1 MRMRLRPALHYA
13 PVRDGVY
20 FGAEGTSFVL
30 RGPAA
35 LFKVTDVC
43 VPLLED
49 GASEDSLV
57 AALGGEAARPVVAKL
72 LEAWRRAGLLLDL
85 DALSVPEPDAGT
97 RERHRD
103 VLADLEML
111 HDDPYAAF
119 ERLRAATVLVSGPA
133 ASVLPAARGLA
144 RTGVGRL
151 VLAVPDADAD
161 AVADT
166 ADRLGARRLPL
177 TAAGV
182 EVEADAAIVFAPGE
196 LLDGAVARQAALLP
210 PGCAIVPVR
219 EDGRFHLVGPQTTGA
234 AGRPEAVA
242 ARVAGWVKTPDA
254 AGAPLGAAA
263 GALAGALAGQL
274 AYRVLTGT
282 AGVPGETAYVVHGA
296 ELNATRVDLAP
307 AGPAGPAGLADT
319 PAAADLDEAVAH
331 VQAVGAKW
339 TGPFEL
345 VTPENLPQ
353 LPLGIAEAEHRDG
366 RRGSVAAWGGNQ
378 RSSSV
383 SVALAALR
391 AQVATAD
398 GTVASGPADGT
409 VASGPADGTVAS
421 GPADGTVAA
430 AGTTEER
437 WLLDGTLRLLAAQ
450 AEPAG
455 DAPAF
460 EDLDK
465 AAQVLWRT
473 LEDHEFLEVE
483 LRLSRVPGLDWPLAL
498 VRDRATGQDVASAWG
513 PGPARAAVAAL
524 STALARVQTRRV
536 RGRELV
542 AAGSDTTA
550 LLHATDAEAAVLA
563 AQTRLRLVPHGER
576 AADPVLGRIP
586 LWYGAVTG
594 LPAAV
599 APVAPADIDAL
610 PKEAVA

>member
-161 AVADT
+161 ADAVADT

-177 TAAGV
+177 TAGGV

-210 PGCAIVPVR
+210 PGCVIVPVR

-282 AGVPGETAYVVHGA
+282 AGAPGETAYVVHGA
-296 ELNATRVDLAP
+296 ELNATRVDLA
-307 AGPAGPAGLADT
+307 PAGPAGLADT

-409 VASGPADGTVAS
+409 VA
-421 GPADGTVAA
+421 A

-483 LRLSRVPGLDWPLAL
+483 LRLSRVPGVDWPLAL

-599 APVAPADIDAL
+599 APVAPVAPADIDAL

>member
-20 FGAEGTSFVL
+20 FGAEGTSFVV

-35 LFKVTDVC
+35 LFKVTDLC

-57 AALGGEAARPVVAKL
+57 AALGNEAARPVVAKL
-72 LEAWRRAGLLLDL
+72 LDTWRRNGLLLDL
-85 DALSVPEPDAGT
+85 DALSVPEPDAAT

-111 HDDPYAAF
+111 HEDPYAAF

-133 ASVLPAARGLA
+133 AFVLPAARGLA

-151 VLAVPDADAD
+151 LLAVP
-161 AVADT
+161 
-166 ADRLGARRLPL
+166 
-177 TAAGV
+177 
-182 EVEADAAIVFAPGE
+182 EADAAAIADTAERLGAVTLPLCREADAVVLPPGAGADAAEGLGARTPVPGAEDAGPRADIAIVCAPGE
-196 LLDGAVARQAALLP
+196 LLGAELARHAALLP
-210 PGCAIVPVR
+210 PGSPIVPVR
-219 EDGRFHLVGPQTTGA
+219 QDARFHLVGPQTGGA
-234 AGRPEAVA
+234 AGYPEAPQAGGAGDRTAAVA
-242 ARVAGWVKTPDA
+242 ARIAGWVKTPDTQR
-254 AGAPLGAAA
+254 LGAAA
-263 GALAGALAGQL
+263 DALAGALAGQL

-282 AGVPGETAYVVHGA
+282 AGTPGETAYVVHGA

-307 AGPAGPAGLADT
+307 VPPAAP
-319 PAAADLDEAVAH
+319 AADLDAAVAH
-331 VQAVGAKW
+331 VQAVAAKW

-391 AQVATAD
+391 AQADTTTAD
-398 GTVASGPADGT
+398 GA
-409 VASGPADGTVAS
+409 
-421 GPADGTVAA
+421 VAA
-430 AGTTEER
+430 AGTSEER
-437 WLLDGTLRLLAAQ
+437 WLLDGTLRLLAAH

-455 DAPAF
+455 AAPAF

-473 LEDHEFLEVE
+473 LEDHEFLDVE
-483 LRLSRVPGLDWPLAL
+483 LSLLRVPGVDWPLAL

-513 PGPARAAVAAL
+513 PGPDHAAVAAL
-524 STALARVQTRRV
+524 STALARVQTRRL

-550 LLHATDAEAAVLA
+550 LLHATDAEVAVLA
-563 AQTRLRLVPHGER
+563 AQTRPRLVPHGDR
-576 AADPVLGRIP
+576 ATDPLLGVTP
-586 LWYGAVTG
+586 LWYGPVTA
-594 LPAAV
+594 LPTPTAS
-599 APVAPADIDAL
+599 
-610 PKEAVA
+610 PKEARA

>member
-151 VLAVPDADAD
+151 VLAVSDADADAD

-196 LLDGAVARQAALLP
+196 LLNGVVARQAALLP

-282 AGVPGETAYVVHGA
+282 AGAPGETAYVVHGA

-307 AGPAGPAGLADT
+307 AGPAGLAHA
-319 PAAADLDEAVAH
+319 PAADLDEAVAH

-398 GTVASGPADGT
+398 GTVAS
-409 VASGPADGTVAS
+409 
-421 GPADGTVAA
+421 

-483 LRLSRVPGLDWPLAL
+483 LRLSRVPGVDWPLAL

-576 AADPVLGRIP
+576 ATDPVLGRIP

-594 LPAAV
+594 LPAAD
-599 APVAPADIDAL
+599 APADIDAL

>member
-1 MRMRLRPALHYA
+1 MRLRPALHYA

-20 FGAEGTSFVL
+20 FGAEGTSFVV

-57 AALGGEAARPVVAKL
+57 AALGSEAARPVVAKL
-72 LEAWRRAGLLLDL
+72 LETWRRHGLLLDL
-85 DALSVPEPDAGT
+85 DALSVPEPDAET

-111 HDDPYAAF
+111 HPDPYAAF

-133 ASVLPAARGLA
+133 LSVLPAARGLA
-144 RTGVGRL
+144 RAGAGRL
-151 VLAVPDADAD
+151 VLAVPDADTDTDAD

-166 ADRLGARRLPL
+166 AARLGARVLPL
-177 TAAGV
+177 TPEGAPVA
-182 EVEADAAIVFAPGE
+182 ADAAIVFAPGE
-196 LLDGAVARQAALLP
+196 LLAEAVARQTALLP

-219 EDGRFHLVGPQTTGA
+219 QDERFHLVGPQATGT
-234 AGRPEAVA
+234 AGHREAVA
-242 ARVAGWVKTPDA
+242 ARIAGWVPAEA
-254 AGAPLGAAA
+254 AAEAPAPLGAGAA
-263 GALAGALAGQL
+263 ALAGALAGQL

-282 AGVPGETAYVVHGA
+282 AEAPGETAYVVHGA

-307 AGPAGPAGLADT
+307 AGPSAPVHGPGPSA
-319 PAAADLDEAVAH
+319 PAADLDEAMAH
-331 VQAVGAKW
+331 VQAVAAKW

-353 LPLGIAEAEHRDG
+353 LPLCVAEAEHRDG
-366 RRGSVAAWGGNQ
+366 RPGSVAAWGGNQ

-391 AQVATAD
+391 AQAA
-398 GTVASGPADGT
+398 PA
-409 VASGPADGTVAS
+409 PAGGA
-421 GPADGTVAA
+421 VAA

-437 WLLDGTLRLLAAQ
+437 WLLDGTLRLLAGR

-455 DAPAF
+455 DVPAF

-473 LEDHEFLEVE
+473 LEDHEFLPVE
-483 LRLSRVPGLDWPLAL
+483 LRLLRVPGVDWPLAL
-498 VRDRATGQDVASAWG
+498 VRDRVTGQDVASAWG

-524 STALARVQTRRV
+524 STALTRVQTRRL
-536 RGRELV
+536 RGHDLV
-542 AAGSDTTA
+542 GAGPDTTA
-550 LLHATDAEAAVLA
+550 LLHATDAEVAVLA

-576 AADPVLGRIP
+576 AADPVMGRTP
-586 LWYGAVTG
+586 FWYGAVAG
-594 LPAAV
+594 LPAVEAPDLGPV
-599 APVAPADIDAL
+599 PVPALVPASAPVSVGTEARV
-610 PKEAVA
+610 KEAVA

>member
-1 MRMRLRPALHYA
+1 MRMKLRPALHYA

-20 FGAEGTSFVL
+20 FGAEGTSFVV

-49 GASEDSLV
+49 GASENSLV
-57 AALGGEAARPVVAKL
+57 AALGSEAARPVVAKL
-72 LEAWRRAGLLLDL
+72 LETWRRNGLLLDL
-85 DALSVPEPDAGT
+85 DALSVPEPDADT
-97 RERHRD
+97 RARHRD

-111 HDDPYAAF
+111 HEDPYAAF

-151 VLAVPDADAD
+151 VLAVPDGDAD
-161 AVADT
+161 AVAAT

-177 TAAGV
+177 TAEGV
-182 EVEADAAIVFAPGE
+182 EVAADAAIVFAPGE
-196 LLDGAVARQAALLP
+196 LLDGVVARQAALLP
-210 PGCAIVPVR
+210 PDCAIVPVR
-219 EDGRFHLVGPQTTGA
+219 EDGRFHLVGPQTSGA
-234 AGRPEAVA
+234 AGRLEAVA
-242 ARVAGWVKTPDA
+242 ARVAGWVKTPS
-254 AGAPLGAAA
+254 APLGAAA

-282 AGVPGETAYVVHGA
+282 AGAPGESAYVVHGA
-296 ELNATRVDLAP
+296 ELNATRVDL
-307 AGPAGPAGLADT
+307 T
-319 PAAADLDEAVAH
+319 PARPAAPAADLDEAVAH
-331 VQAVGAKW
+331 VQAVTAKW

-353 LPLGIAEAEHRDG
+353 LPLGIAEAEHREG
-366 RRGSVAAWGGNQ
+366 TGGSVAAWGGNQ

-391 AQVATAD
+391 AQAATVD
-398 GTVASGPADGT
+398 GQ
-409 VASGPADGTVAS
+409 
-421 GPADGTVAA
+421 VAA

-437 WLLDGTLRLLAAQ
+437 WLLDGTLRLLAER
-450 AEPAG
+450 AEPAA

-460 EDLDK
+460 EELDK

-473 LEDHEFLEVE
+473 LEDHEFLNVE
-483 LRLSRVPGLDWPLAL
+483 LRLFRVPDVDWPLVL

-513 PGPARAAVAAL
+513 SGPARAAVAAL

-542 AAGSDTTA
+542 ASGPDTTA
-550 LLHATDAEAAVLA
+550 LLHATDAELA
-563 AQTRLRLVPHGER
+563 ELTAQTRLRLVPHGER
-576 AADPVLGRIP
+576 AADPVVGETP

-594 LPAAV
+594 LPAV
-599 APVAPADIDAL
+599 DAPADTDSL
-610 PKEAVA
+610 LKEAVA